1 MKLTRKQTD
10 GETVVEEID
19 VSAMMNKG
27 GKDAVQLKTGDV
39 VYVPE
44 RVI

>member
-1 MKLTRKQTD
+1 
-10 GETVVEEID
+10 VVEEID
-19 VSAMMNKG
+19 VSSMMNKG

-39 VYVPE
+39 IFVPE